1 MESITRKKIEE
12 TCLETIAKEM
22 GLKAGDL
29 NEDMKLRDD
38 LDIVSLDAM
47 NIINIYR
54 RNLIQNTFKSRDFQL
69 SYVISIRF
77 LRYILI
83 IFMSSKHFSI
93 KMLKKHFL
101 KHLNKNN

>member
-47 NIINIYR
+47 NIIMALEDEFNVEADIETV
-54 RNLIQNTFKSRDFQL
+54 LEMQQVSDIVD
-69 SYVISIRF
+69 
-77 LRYILI
+77 
-83 IFMSSKHFSI
+83 
-93 KMLKKHFL
+93 
-101 KHLNKNN
+101 HLAERMHV

>member
-29 NEDMKLRDD
+29 NEEMKLRDD

-47 NIINIYR
+47 NIIMALEDEFNVEADIETV
-54 RNLIQNTFKSRDFQL
+54 LEMQKVADIVD
-69 SYVISIRF
+69 
-77 LRYILI
+77 
-83 IFMSSKHFSI
+83 
-93 KMLKKHFL
+93 
-101 KHLNKNN
+101 HLAERLNV

>member
-1 MESITRKKIEE
+1 MESITRKIIEE

-47 NIINIYR
+47 NIIMALEDEFNVEAEIETV
-54 RNLIQNTFKSRDFQL
+54 LEMQKVADIVD
-69 SYVISIRF
+69 
-77 LRYILI
+77 
-83 IFMSSKHFSI
+83 
-93 KMLKKHFL
+93 
-101 KHLNKNN
+101 HLAERLNV